1 MEKETLERLEGLAE
15 LSLPGFDDEF
25 IVSRHRL
32 DPQFFHRAV
41 GRSGKLDFSPAPARR
56 RDKFG
61 GSSGTVEDP
70 EGPRDQQDAC
80 RREEQDSLFH
90 FR

>member
-1 MEKETLERLEGLAE
+1 LAE

-41 GRSGKLDFSPAPARR
+41 GRSGKLDFSPSPARR

-61 GSSGTVEDP
+61 GSSGTAEDP
-70 EGPRDQQDAC
+70 DPIKPEP
-80 RREEQDSLFH
+80 EELSTLESKFGSLPGECKPPQH
-90 FR
+90 W